1 VSAAKSELGQLPLL
15 GRGYE
20 PEKEMDTPL
29 IMGIDP
35 GLSGAISVVEI
46 DSGTLIDMID
56 MPTYKTPTKSRKSG
70 HFEHV
75 DPHQLSSLLD
85 MYAGLTSLA
94 VIEEPGAM
102 PRQGLSS
109 TFRFGHVCGLIHGI
123 LAGHYVPVIP
133 VKPAVW
139 KGAFGLSPDKDESIA
154 MATDEYEGF
163 QWLWTLKKHND
174 RAEAAL
180 LASYGLKYLRSL
192 VDFNRNTP

>member
-1 VSAAKSELGQLPLL
+1 LAAQKSELGHLPLL
-15 GRGYE
+15 GRNYR
-20 PEKEMDTPL
+20 PENDMDTPL

-46 DSGTLIDMID
+46 DSGTLVDMID
-56 MPTYKTPTKSRKSG
+56 IPTYKSPTKSRKSG
-70 HFEHV
+70 FIQNV

-180 LASYGLKYLRSL
+180 LATYGLKYLKSL
-192 VDFNRNTP
+192 VDFNRN